1 MTIVYAIAVLGVLA
15 IVFGLIL
22 AVAAKV
28 FEVEVD
34 PRLPEIQACLAGAN
48 CGGCGY
54 PGCDGYAAAVA
65 AGKAPVNCCVAGGQA
80 AADQIAEIM
89 GVSAGAEEKMV
100 AFVPCSGA
108 EGVAVKRFNYSGP
121 QDCQAAMLFGGKSNK
136 ECRFACIGLGNCA
149 RACKFGAMHIV
160 NGVAKVDRDKCV
172 GCMACADACPKKIIE
187 LRKKWPKGRAVY
199 VGCVSKDKGAV
210 VMKACKAGCIGCGK
224 CVKVCAFD
232 AITVENNL
240 AYIDPQKCKLCR
252 KCVNECPTGAIKLV
266 GMEPL
271 PKTPKAPAAKAA
283 EGAAVKAETPA
294 AKPAAAAENSAAT
307 AKTDSVKEQK

>member
-1 MTIVYAIAVLGVLA
+1 MDFKLILEGIAVLGAMGAIFGALLA
-15 IVFGLIL
+15 F
-22 AVAAKV
+22 AAKI
-28 FEVEVD
+28 FYVEVD
-34 PRLPEIQACLAGAN
+34 PKQEAVRACLAGAN

-172 GCMACADACPKKIIE
+172 GCMACADACPKKIID
-187 LRKKWPKGRAVY
+187 LIPVSKKVH
-199 VGCVSKDKGAV
+199 VNCVNKDKGPA
-210 VMKACKAGCIGCGK
+210 VMKVCSNGCIGCRMCEK
-224 CVKVCAFD
+224 TCKFD
-232 AITVENNL
+232 AIHVVDGV
-240 AYIDPQKCKLCR
+240 AKIDYDKCKNC
-252 KCVNECPTGAIKLV
+252 KMCTKACPKGCI
-266 GMEPL
+266 EPV
-271 PKTPKAPAAKAA
+271 PTAEEVKKFKEMQAKQAAAAKAKAEAAKAA
-283 EGAAVKAETPA
+283 ETAAPA
-294 AKPAAAAENSAAT
+294 SEDK
-307 AKTDSVKEQK
+307 